1 MDKLNEDVVKNMDIG
16 KVLDEIDRYCTDN
29 AIPNVDKEVGTL
41 FSILIKAS
49 RARNILE
56 IGTGAGYST
65 IWLASAA
72 RENQGKV
79 LTIERN
85 SAHAEVA
92 GKYFLKAGLK
102 NVNILNGDALV
113 LLQQLD
119 EKFDFVFIDA
129 AKEEYIDYIKFI
141 YAKLM
146 KPSLI
151 VADNAISHVE
161 TVSDYLDYVRT
172 DKNILSVLIPIRAG
186 LEVSYLS

>member
-1 MDKLNEDVVKNMDIG
+1 MDIG
-16 KVLDEIDRYCTDN
+16 KLLDEIDRYCTDN
-29 AIPNVDKEVGTL
+29 FIPNVDKEVGKL
-41 FSILIKAS
+41 FSILIKLS

-56 IGTGAGYST
+56 IGTGVGYST
-65 IWLASAA
+65 ILLSVAV
-72 RENQGKV
+72 RENRGKV

-85 SAHAEVA
+85 SGHAEAA
-92 GKYFLKAGLK
+92 GEYFRRADLK
-102 NVNILNGDALV
+102 NIVILNGDALV
-113 LLQQLD
+113 LLQNLD

-129 AKEEYIDYIKFI
+129 AKEEYIGYIKAI

-161 TVSDYLDYVRT
+161 AVSEYLDYVRT
-172 DKNILSVLIPIRAG
+172 DKNISSVLIPIRAG

>member
-1 MDKLNEDVVKNMDIG
+1 MNEDIVKEMDVS
-16 KVLDEIDRYCTDN
+16 KLLDEIDQYCTEN
-29 AIPNVDKEVGTL
+29 SIPNVDKEVGKL

-56 IGTGAGYST
+56 IGTGVGYST
-65 IWLASAA
+65 IWLSVAA
-72 RENQGKV
+72 GENQGKV
-79 LTIERN
+79 LTIERD
-85 SAHAEVA
+85 SGRAEAA
-92 GKYFLKAGLK
+92 GEYFRKAGLI
-102 NVNILNGDALV
+102 NVNILNGDALA
-113 LLQQLD
+113 LLQNLD

-129 AKEEYIDYIKFI
+129 AKEEYIDYIKAI

-161 TVSDYLDYVRT
+161 AVSDYLNYVRS
-172 DKNILSVLIPIRAG
+172 DKNFTTVLIPIRAG

>member
-1 MDKLNEDVVKNMDIG
+1 MVKDMDID
-16 KVLDEIDRYCTDN
+16 KVLDEIDRYCADN
-29 AIPNVDKEVGTL
+29 AIPNVDKEVGML
-41 FSILIKAS
+41 FSILIKVS

-56 IGTGAGYST
+56 IGTGVGYST

-92 GKYFLKAGLK
+92 RKYFLKAGLK

-113 LLQQLD
+113 LLQELD

-129 AKEEYIDYIKFI
+129 AKEEYIDYIKAI
-141 YAKLM
+141 YAKLL

-161 TVSDYLDYVRT
+161 AVSDYLDYVRT

-186 LEVSYLS
+186 LELSYLS